1 MKLRLQKAFNF
12 LIWLQVLN
20 KEAIKSAAQALMY
33 FLTKN
38 QKTKNKN
45 PKTKNQNSPKNPN
58 TNNKK
63 PPKTKKKTTKS
74 ILKKRESASK
84 TLKNQDLHT
93 EMNWSSKFIF
103 WDLNIY
109 CPPADIVLII
119 VSRNKLQRN
128 LKYIEKNAVPQ
139 IKALIVIYGKI
150 VLQSPL

>member
-33 FLTKN
+33 FLTKTKN
-38 QKTKNKN
+38 QK
-45 PKTKNQNSPKNPN
+45 PKNQNSPKNPN
-58 TNNKK
+58 TNTNK

-150 VLQSPL
+150 VLQRPL